1 MLLFW
6 LMHDGTSPERKE
18 SSKKNR
24 KILKVVAH
32 TIFTKSLLY
41 GSAAAFSLVFL
52 LVLIC
57 SSIACAFIHSIWFI
71 CRIDVADLKLSTE
84 VCDSLE
90 WELVLHDMKR
100 AKDVKSDWVE
110 VRVKTSSE
118 MECTMRLHSLI
129 CISNEGATNLNCD
142 NTEISSTCN
151 LSKDDKD
158 AMDTSDAGSISPN
171 ENEID
176 DKKKSRRADS
186 RRKKSSSKP
195 EKPVLFWLHGAGGTA
210 MLSFGISGII
220 DRLADDYDIYALDL
234 PGFGRSTIDWPNKNS
249 LRDATGIIPYHPI
262 QCHPAKHNSMCC
274 KVTIIDWRC
283 LDWFL
288 ILFIEKECAC

>member
-6 LMHDGTSPERKE
+6 LIHDDGSPERKE
-18 SSKKNR
+18 IRKKNG

-32 TIFTKSLLY
+32 TIFTKSVLY
-41 GSAAAFSLVFL
+41 GSAAAFSFLFL
-52 LVLIC
+52 LLLFC
-57 SSIACAFIHSIWFI
+57 SSIACAVIHSIWFI

-110 VRVKTSSE
+110 VRVRTSSE
-118 MECTMRLHSLI
+118 IECTMRLHSLI
-129 CISNEGATNLNCD
+129 CVSNEKASDLDCDIAKKFDESRDKENATD
-142 NTEISSTCN
+142 VH
-151 LSKDDKD
+151 DD
-158 AMDTSDAGSISPN
+158 GSIPAN
-171 ENEID
+171 RDEIENE
-176 DKKKSRRADS
+176 KKSRSTETRQ
-186 RRKKSSSKP
+186 KKGKSALKP

-249 LRDATGIIPYHPI
+249 LRDATGTTLS
-262 QCHPAKHNSMCC
+262 N
-274 KVTIIDWRC
+274 
-283 LDWFL
+283 
-288 ILFIEKECAC
+288 

>member
-6 LMHDGTSPERKE
+6 LVHDDKSPEMKE
-18 SSKKNR
+18 IRKKNG

-32 TIFTKSLLY
+32 TIFAKSLLY
-41 GSAAAFSLVFL
+41 GSAAAFSLIFL

-129 CISNEGATNLNCD
+129 CISNEGASNLECD
-142 NTEISSTCN
+142 KAESCSAYIH
-151 LSKDDKD
+151 SKDDENS
-158 AMDTSDAGSISPN
+158 MNVSDAGSISSS
-171 ENEID
+171 END
-176 DKKKSRRADS
+176 HKKKSRRTDS
-186 RRKKSSSKP
+186 RRKKSTSKP

-249 LRDATGIIPYHPI
+249 LRDATGNIPS
-262 QCHPAKHNSMCC
+262 C
-274 KVTIIDWRC
+274 
-283 LDWFL
+283 
-288 ILFIEKECAC
+288 